1 MSEIST
7 SHADAVAEQVLRVRN
22 IHPASTNDQLEP
34 SAASDKRTSALTSK
48 GSKRSPGWALWRE
61 FKKSRIACIGLAVF
75 VLLAV
80 IAILAPWITP
90 QNPYDLQQLSVMDAR
105 LPPGSP
111 AFDGKITYWLG
122 SDEQGRDML
131 SAIIYG
137 LRISMF
143 VGVVCTLIAF
153 VVGTILGLIA
163 AYTGGVVDSFIMRLA
178 DAQLSFP
185 SILIALIFLALFGKG
200 VDKII
205 YALVLVQWTF
215 YARTVRSSAIVELK
229 REYVEAARGLQISH
243 ARVMFQHVLPNC
255 MSPLIVVAT
264 VQVAISIG
272 LEATLSFL
280 GLGLP
285 ITEPSLGLLVSN
297 GYAYLLSGYYWM
309 SFFPGLALLVAVL
322 SLNTVADQ
330 LGDILNPR
338 FKK

>member
-1 MSEIST
+1 MNKN
-7 SHADAVAEQVLRVRN
+7 AVLSSKAALLPMAGAGAAQ
-22 IHPASTNDQLEP
+22 PAKP
-34 SAASDKRTSALTSK
+34 RALAQ
-48 GSKRSPGWALWRE
+48 SPGGKLWRE
-61 FKKSRIACIGLAVF
+61 FRQSRVACAGLAVF
-75 VLLAV
+75 AVLALA
-80 IAILAPWITP
+80 ALLAPWIMP
-90 QNPYDLQQLSVMDAR
+90 QNPYDLQQLSVLDAR
-105 LPPGSP
+105 LPPGAASG
-111 AFDGKITYWLG
+111 DGAMTYWLG

-131 SAIIYG
+131 SAIVYG
-137 LRISMF
+137 LRISLF
-143 VGVVCTLIAF
+143 VGVACTLIALA
-153 VVGTILGLIA
+153 VGTLLGLLA
-163 AYTGGVVDSFIMRLA
+163 AYAGGMVDSFIMRLA

-215 YARTVRSSAIVELK
+215 YARTVRSSALVELQ
-229 REYVEAARGLQISH
+229 REYVQAARGLQIPH
-243 ARVMFQHVLPNC
+243 ARIMLRHVLPNC

-322 SLNTVADQ
+322 SLNCVADQ

-338 FKK
+338 LQQ